1 MNKRVYGIIGISSIM
16 SNWNADFSGYPK
28 TTSKGEVF
36 GSDKALKYPMK
47 KAWDNQGKKVLYI
60 KSMKLSH
67 GKDGEINLI
76 PRSLK
81 ERYEYIFGDDSLK
94 LCKDSKII
102 LSNLFSIIDVKN
114 FGATFVI
121 PKENKKGKKGK
132 DESESKESKEGNNIS
147 ITGAVQIGQGFNLYS
162 DSIADEQQILSPFR
176 DPTEKP
182 NKAKDSDG
190 EQEEAKNSTL
200 GTKIV
205 SDEAHYFYPFTINP
219 LAYKEFVE
227 LGVTNGYTDDDY
239 IEFKKA
245 ALSSA
250 TGFATNSKIGCDN
263 EFALFVETDI
273 NTYLPLLT
281 EFIKFIK
288 TDDKNII
295 ELNCGELFE
304 SFGDKIKSVEI
315 YYNPHTTDIVTD
327 IKGAE
332 KYNIFTKQEV

>member
-28 TTSKGEVF
+28 TTSKGDVF

-47 KAWDNQGKKVLYI
+47 KNWDNQGKKVLYI
-60 KSMKLSH
+60 KSMKLST
-67 GKDGEINLI
+67 GKDGEVNVI

-81 ERYEYIFGDDSLK
+81 ERYEYIFNVKDLK
-94 LCKDSKII
+94 QCKDSKEI
-102 LSNLFSIIDVKN
+102 LTNLFSAIDVKN
-114 FGATFVI
+114 FGATFA
-121 PKENKKGKKGK
+121 E
-132 DESESKESKEGNNIS
+132 EGNNIS

-182 NKAKDSDG
+182 NKAKNSDG

-205 SDEAHYFYPFTINP
+205 SDEAHYFYPFVINP
-219 LAYKEFVE
+219 LAYKEFEE
-227 LGVTNGYTDDDY
+227 LGVTNGYTEDDY
-239 IEFKKA
+239 NEFKQA

-273 NTYLPLLT
+273 NTYIPLLT
-281 EFIKFIK
+281 EFIKFNK
-288 TDDKNII
+288 ADDKNII
-295 ELNCGELFE
+295 ELKCGELID
-304 SFGDKIKSVEI
+304 SFGNKIKSVEI
-315 YYNPHTTDIVTD
+315 YYNPYTTDLVTD
-327 IKGAE
+327 IKGA
-332 KYNIFTKQEV
+332 KIYNIITNQEV